1 MEFLRSFLLPSHS
14 EQRRRWGSPVWNRST
29 DSQGTGTRSPMFSF
43 SNGNGSLL
51 PGRGVRESDADTQGA
66 EDRSSI
72 IGRKQVVD
80 DSPIAFG
87 KQNVKGGAATVPG
100 LAPGSPL
107 ENTKATDYATPEKYL
122 ENPGKIPSYY
132 VFQSNMVTDEDLK
145 PGMLRNLEVDK
156 RLTLPTR
163 THIRFLITATDVIH
177 SWAVPSL
184 GIKADA
190 IPGRLQRVHAFIQ
203 REGVYYGQCSELCGS
218 LYGFMPIVVEAV
230 SPETYAA
237 HAKKWYR
244 DE

>member
-1 MEFLRSFLLPSHS
+1 
-14 EQRRRWGSPVWNRST
+14 
-29 DSQGTGTRSPMFSF
+29 MFSLPT
-43 SNGNGSLL
+43 GRGWGAGLL
-51 PGRGVRESDADTQGA
+51 PGGGVRGTEGVVEGGSSGSAGKAVVGDAA
-66 EDRSSI
+66 
-72 IGRKQVVD
+72 
-80 DSPIAFG
+80 IAFT
-87 KQNVKGGAATVPG
+87 KSSQLKGNSSS
-100 LAPGSPL
+100 LSPL
-107 ENTKATDYATPEKYL
+107 KNTKATDYATPDKYL
-122 ENPGKIPSYY
+122 ESPEKIPSYY

-163 THIRFLITATDVIH
+163 THIRFLITATDVLH
-177 SWAVPSL
+177 SWAVPAL

-190 IPGRLQRVHAFIQ
+190 IPGRLQRVSTFIQ

-218 LYGFMPIVVEAV
+218 LHGFMPIVVEAV